1 MDGHYMRYLA
11 PGFDRAEVLEE
22 LMNQYGED
30 VWRFAYF
37 LTRSRDAADD
47 IAQETFIVAYDR
59 MYAFRG
65 EASAKSWLFGIARN
79 KSLHVLRSALF
90 RRVRPTDIHE
100 LNETVT
106 GSAASAEET
115 AMRRM
120 DADGVWQTVLKLRR
134 KHREVLLMAYH
145 YEMPIKEM
153 ADALGIAEGTVKSR
167 LARAKQSLNKLLGSS
182 RGENGHEPER
192 G

>member
-22 LMNQYGED
+22 LMDHYGED

-65 EASAKSWLFGIARN
+65 EASAKSWLLGIARN
-79 KSLHVLRSALF
+79 KALHVLRSALF
-90 RRVRPTDIHE
+90 RRVRLTDIHV
-100 LNETVT
+100 LNETLAT

-115 AMRRM
+115 ALGRM
-120 DADGVWQTVLKLRR
+120 EADGVWQRVISLKR

-145 YEMPIKEM
+145 YEMSIKEM
-153 ADALGIAEGTVKSR
+153 ASALGIAEGTVKSR
-167 LARAKQSLNKLLGSS
+167 LARAKKSLTKLLDSS
-182 RGENGHEPER
+182 REGDG

>member
-22 LMNQYGED
+22 LMHHYGED

-37 LTRSRDAADD
+37 MTRSRDAADD

-65 EASAKSWLFGIARN
+65 EASAKSWLLGIARN
-79 KSLHVLRSALF
+79 KSLHALRSALF
-90 RRVRPTDIHE
+90 RRIRLMDIHA
-100 LNETVT
+100 LNEKLT

-115 AMRRM
+115 ALGRM
-120 DADGVWQTVLKLRR
+120 DAGGVWQTVLKLRR

-145 YEMPIKEM
+145 YEMSMKEI
-153 ADALGIAEGTVKSR
+153 AAALGIPEGTVKSR
-167 LARAKQSLNKLLGSS
+167 LSRAKHTLTKLLSSS
-182 RGENGHEPER
+182 REENG